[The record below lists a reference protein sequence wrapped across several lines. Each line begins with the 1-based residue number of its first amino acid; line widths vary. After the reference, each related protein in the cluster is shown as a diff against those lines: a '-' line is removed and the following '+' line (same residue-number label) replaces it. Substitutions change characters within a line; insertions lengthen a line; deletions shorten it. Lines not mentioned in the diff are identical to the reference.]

1 MNIDVSTYNVES
13 VAVGAHHG
21 AFMHIMKRVIG
32 KEVMLGNIMFQMVIR
47 MLMVIIMGMFM
58 VVVIV
63 VIVVVIVF
71 IMVMTIVIHDNVI
84 MWVAIVWDE
93 GATIVIADELNLV
106 DIDVIE
112 LCNDVLT
119 FDVDHCL
126 SLAHSSSS

>member
-47 MLMVIIMGMFM
+47 MLVVIIMGMFM

-63 VIVVVIVF
+63 VVIVF
-71 IMVMTIVIHDNVI
+71 IMVMKIVIHDNVI
-84 MWVAIVWDE
+84 MRVAIVWDE

-112 LCNDVLT
+112 LCDDVLT

-126 SLAHSSSS
+126 SLAHSSSC

>member
-63 VIVVVIVF
+63 VVIVF
-71 IMVMTIVIHDNVI
+71 IMVMKIVIHDNVI
-84 MWVAIVWDE
+84 MRVAIVWDE

-112 LCNDVLT
+112 LCDDVLT

-126 SLAHSSSS
+126 SLAHSSSC